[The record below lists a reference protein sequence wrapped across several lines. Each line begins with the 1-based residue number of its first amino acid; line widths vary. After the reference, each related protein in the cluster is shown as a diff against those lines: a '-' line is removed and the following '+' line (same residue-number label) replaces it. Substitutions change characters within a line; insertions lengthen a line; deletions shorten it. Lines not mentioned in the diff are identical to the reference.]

1 MAKRATGVGN
11 YQSGGPSGEARGT
24 KSYTVKRRVRG
35 GKTDSVHARCDRNGG
50 GGELCAWMEL
60 QFAKILARA
69 AKAES
74 DEKKKRARL
83 KAAGGGK

>member
-1 MAKRATGVGN
+1 
-11 YQSGGPSGEARGT
+11 
-24 KSYTVKRRVRG
+24 
-35 GKTDSVHARCDRNGG
+35 
-50 GGELCAWMEL
+50 MEL